1 MLLIRKPMS
10 QASRIIATLFIL
22 GATSI
27 AWWVLGSI
35 TEKRE
40 NTTDG
45 GLGAEVDSLWGTE
58 QTQKPPDLH
67 FRWQTQRREL
77 TERTEEKKQI
87 KEWRTVVDSFD
98 KSVTPQQSQ
107 ITADLGSD
115 LRRKGLRWY
124 SLYRV
129 QFQGNWNYKHS
140 EPNDGFLD
148 LRFAFPDPTGMYDDF
163 HFVVDG
169 VDHAPT
175 LTPSEGVVSLSVPVT
190 IGQTLAVAV
199 SYKSRGRDRWTF
211 APGQGVT
218 LIRDFALSVTTD
230 FDDLDF
236 PADGMSPSKKQRIG
250 SGWKLDWNFTNTIS
264 GRTLAVVTP
273 QRRQPG
279 ELAAELSNSAPI
291 SLLFFFGVMYVLSL
305 LRNIDI
311 HPVNYMM
318 LAAAFFAFHL
328 LFAYTADR
336 LPVETAFILAS
347 TVSVFL
353 VVSYLR
359 LVISARFAFIE
370 AALAQLVYLVGFSLA
385 HFWKGFTGLTVTAL
399 AIATLFLV
407 MQITGRIRWSQVFL
421 RSKVP

>member
-1 MLLIRKPMS
+1 MS
-10 QASRIIATLFIL
+10 QASRIVATLFIL
-22 GATSI
+22 GATSV

-35 TEKRE
+35 TDKRE
-40 NTTDG
+40 NTTEG
-45 GLGAEVDSLWGTE
+45 GLGAEVDSLWGAE

-67 FRWQTQRREL
+67 FRWQTVRREL
-77 TERTEEKKQI
+77 TERTEGKKQI
-87 KEWRTVVDSFD
+87 KEWRTVADNFD
-98 KSVTPQQSQ
+98 KGVTPQQSQ
-107 ITADLGSD
+107 LSANLGSD

-129 QFQGNWNYKHS
+129 EFQGNWSYKHAES
-140 EPNDGFLD
+140 TDGFLD
-148 LRFAFPDPTGMYDDF
+148 IRFAFPDPNGMYDDF

-169 VDHAPT
+169 IDHAPT
-175 LTPSEGVVSLSVPVT
+175 LIPSEGIVSLSVPVA
-190 IGQTLAVAV
+190 IEQSLAIAI

-218 LIRDFALSVTTD
+218 LIRDFHLSVTTD

-236 PADGMSPSKKQRIG
+236 PADGMSPSKKQRFG

-264 GRTLAVVTP
+264 GRSLAVVTP

-291 SLLFFFGVMYVLSL
+291 SLMFFFGVMFVLSL

-336 LPVETAFILAS
+336 LPVETAFVLAS

-370 AALAQLVYLVGFSLA
+370 AAIAQLVYLVGFSLA

-407 MQITGRIRWSQVFL
+407 MQVTGRIRWSLVFA
-421 RSKVP
+421 RSKDSGNPAKG

>member
-1 MLLIRKPMS
+1 MS
-10 QASRIIATLFIL
+10 QFSRITATIMIL

-40 NTTDG
+40 VSTDD

-58 QTQKPPDLH
+58 QIQQPPGLK
-67 FRWQTQRREL
+67 FQWQTERREL
-77 TERTEEKKQI
+77 TERTEGAKQI
-87 KEWRTVVDSFD
+87 KEWRTVVDQLD
-98 KSVTPQQSQ
+98 KSVTPNRSRL
-107 ITADLGSD
+107 TAELGSE

-129 QFQGNWNYKHS
+129 HFQGNWNYVHS
-140 EPNDGFLD
+140 DPQDGTLEI
-148 LRFAFPDPTGMYDDF
+148 RFEFPGSNGMYDDF

-169 VDHAPT
+169 VDHAPN
-175 LTPSEGVVSLSVPVT
+175 LTPTDGVVSMSVPVSV
-190 IGQTLAVAV
+190 GQTLALAV
-199 SYKSRGRDRWTF
+199 SYKSRGRDRWTY
-211 APGQGVT
+211 APGKGVT
-218 LIRDFALSVTTD
+218 LVRDFALSVTTD

-236 PADGMSPSKKQRIG
+236 PADGMSPSQKQRVG
-250 SGWKLDWNFTNTIS
+250 AGWKLDWNFTNTIT
-264 GRTLAVVTP
+264 GRSLAVVTP

-291 SLLFFFGVMYVLSL
+291 SLLFFFGVMFVLSL
-305 LRNIDI
+305 LRKIDI
-311 HPVNYMM
+311 HPINYMM

-336 LPVETAFILAS
+336 LPVEIAFAIAS
-347 TVSVFL
+347 AVSVLL

-359 LVISARFAFIE
+359 LVVSSRFAFVE
-370 AALAQLVYLVGFSLA
+370 AALAQLIYLVGFSLA
-385 HFWKGFTGLTVTAL
+385 HFWKGFTGLTVTVL

-407 MQITGRIRWSQVFL
+407 MQATGRIRWSEVFV
-421 RSKVP
+421 RAGNAVKP